1 MKKKG
6 QATIEYLV
14 LVAVAIIIALVIF
27 GFLGWIPGMA
37 GTLRERQAKMF
48 WAAAYPV
55 AIKDY
60 KVTSAGATFLMENI
74 GDDPVKL
81 YNMTTELTN
90 GTTVTAAFK
99 PLGYKLIQGEAK
111 TYTMV
116 DVANESIENV
126 IVCTA
131 GSDYE
136 LSNVSMIYDV
146 VKGISIQTESGDR
159 PIIGSCPS

>member
-37 GTLRERQAKMF
+37 GTLRERQAKMY
-48 WAAAYPV
+48 WTSAYPI

-60 KVTSAGATFLMENI
+60 KVTNSSFGATFLLENI
-74 GDDPVKL
+74 GGDSVKL
-81 YNMTTELTN
+81 KNMTVELTN
-90 GTTVTAAFK
+90 GTLVNAALI
-99 PLGYKLIQGEAK
+99 PAGYKLIPGEAK
-111 TYTMV
+111 TY
-116 DVANESIENV
+116 NV
-126 IVCTA
+126 TTIVCTP

-136 LSNVSMIYDV
+136 LSNVSMTYDV
-146 VKGISIQTESGDR
+146 VKGISDQVETGDR
-159 PIIGSCPS
+159 PIIGKCPS

>member
-37 GTLRERQAKMF
+37 GTLRERQAKMY
-48 WAAAYPV
+48 WSSAYPI

-60 KVTSAGATFLMENI
+60 KVTSAGATFLLENI
-74 GDDPVKL
+74 GDDSVKL
-81 YNMTTELTN
+81 LNMTVELTN
-90 GTTVTAAFK
+90 GTLVNAAFV
-99 PLGYKLIQGEAK
+99 PSGYKLIQGEAK
-111 TYTMV
+111 TY
-116 DVANESIENV
+116 NV
-126 IVCTA
+126 TTIVCTA

-136 LSNVSMIYDV
+136 LSNVSMTYDV
-146 VKGISIQTESGDR
+146 VKGISGQTESGDR
-159 PIIGSCPS
+159 PIIGRCPS